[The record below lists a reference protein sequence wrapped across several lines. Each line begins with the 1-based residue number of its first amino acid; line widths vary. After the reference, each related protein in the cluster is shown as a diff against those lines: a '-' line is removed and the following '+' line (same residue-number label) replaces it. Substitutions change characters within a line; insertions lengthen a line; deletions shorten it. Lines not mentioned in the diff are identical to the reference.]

1 MAQKLGETTLM
12 FAIGRCIRF
21 NRQIAAMRRQGAVWL
36 AVFAVLAQVLM
47 PFGQALAL
55 DASSDYEYQVIC
67 TATGITQ
74 VAIGADGKPIEP
86 LDVPKS
92 CPFCSLHST
101 LVLLEPESVP
111 AFTSKSALAPVAFVQ
126 PTEQHIAS
134 IWRGAPQPSRA
145 PPVSI

>member
-1 MAQKLGETTLM
+1 M
-12 FAIGRCIRF
+12 FAIGHCIRL
-21 NRQIAAMRRQGAVWL
+21 NRQIAAVRRQGAAWL

-55 DASSDYEYQVIC
+55 DTSADYEYQVIC

-92 CPFCSLHST
+92 CPFCSLHSV
-101 LVLLEPESVP
+101 LILLEPESVP
-111 AFTSKSALAPVAFVQ
+111 AFTSKSALVPVAFVQ
-126 PTEQHIAS
+126 PAQQHIAS

>member
-1 MAQKLGETTLM
+1 MAWKLGETTLM
-12 FAIGRCIRF
+12 FAIGRCIRL
-21 NRQIAAMRRQGAVWL
+21 NRQIAAVRRQGAVWL

-67 TATGITQ
+67 TATGVTQ
-74 VAIGADGKPIEP
+74 VAIGADGQPIEP

-92 CPFCSLHST
+92 CPFCSLHT
-101 LVLLEPESVP
+101 ALILLEPESVP
-111 AFTSKSALAPVAFVQ
+111 AFTSKSAFVPVGFME
-126 PTEQHIAS
+126 PIEQTPAS

>member
-1 MAQKLGETTLM
+1 MTQKLGETILM
-12 FAIGRCIRF
+12 FAIGRCIRL

-55 DASSDYEYQVIC
+55 DPNSDYEYQVIC
-67 TATGITQ
+67 TATGVTQ
-74 VAIGADGKPIEP
+74 VAIGADGEPIEP

-92 CPFCSLHST
+92 CPFCSLHNA
-101 LVLLEPESVP
+101 LILLEPENVP
-111 AFTSKSALAPVAFVQ
+111 TFTSKSAFVPAAFMEPVGQTPAC
-126 PTEQHIAS
+126 

>member
-55 DASSDYEYQVIC
+55 DANSDYEYQVIC

-92 CPFCSLHST
+92 CPFCSLHSS

-111 AFTSKSALAPVAFVQ
+111 AFTSKSALVPVASVQ
-126 PTEQHIAS
+126 HTEQRIAS

>member
-1 MAQKLGETTLM
+1 M
-12 FAIGRCIRF
+12 FAIGHCIRL
-21 NRQIAAMRRQGAVWL
+21 NRQIAAVRRQGAAWL

-55 DASSDYEYQVIC
+55 DASADYEYQVIC

-74 VAIGADGKPIEP
+74 VAIGVDGKPIEP

-101 LVLLEPESVP
+101 LILLEPESVP
-111 AFTSKSALAPVAFVQ
+111 AFTSKSAFVRVALMQPVEQAP
-126 PTEQHIAS
+126 AS

-145 PPVSI
+145 PPVFI